1 VIGTRYGTY
10 DVDDDGILLIS
21 WSQGTNSIVESGW
34 WHAHKEGL
42 EAETEVYGT
51 KGYSR
56 IFPREEPSEDYEHC
70 TQPMYTAQMHEFLGA
85 IEAGRQPTPSRRPGR
100 ARRGGAG
107 VRVGGRCGMSLVL
120 GVDGGGRKTYAVV
133 TDDDGAVRGAGE
145 AGASNWEIAGT
156 DDAETAIAV
165 AVGAALEEARASADS
180 IAASAFGLA
189 GMDWP
194 SDGPRLTALVEP
206 VTPGVER
213 RIVNDAFI
221 ALRSGTSESW
231 GIAVIAGTGTVA
243 VGRDPVGNEFRT
255 IGEGRAFGDF
265 GDEFDVSELAVRA
278 VADQY
283 TGRGP
288 ATMLSDM
295 LCERLGEPT
304 VESLLERLARYDPRF
319 RAPELQNLTPMVL
332 AATEGGDLVAR
343 NVLEDIGRA
352 LGEAAGVVARRL
364 NMSNLPVEVVLAGGL
379 FRTPNRY
386 LLDELEFG
394 VRHTAPRA
402 ELRLLGSPP
411 VVGAALMAMELAKMP
426 ITVNAA
432 ARLRSE
438 VTMRFWGEATA

>member
-1 VIGTRYGTY
+1 
-10 DVDDDGILLIS
+10 
-21 WSQGTNSIVESGW
+21 
-34 WHAHKEGL
+34 
-42 EAETEVYGT
+42 
-51 KGYSR
+51 
-56 IFPREEPSEDYEHC
+56 
-70 TQPMYTAQMHEFLGA
+70 
-85 IEAGRQPTPSRRPGR
+85 
-100 ARRGGAG
+100 
-107 VRVGGRCGMSLVL
+107 MSLVL

-133 TDDDGAVRGAGE
+133 TDDEGAVRGAGE
-145 AGASNWEIAGT
+145 AGASNWEIAGA
-156 DDAETAIAV
+156 DDAETAIAD
-165 AVGAALEEARASADS
+165 AVGTALEEARASADS

-278 VADQY
+278 VANQY

-295 LCERLGEPT
+295 LCERLGEPS
-304 VESLLERLARYDPRF
+304 VEALLERLARYDPRF

-364 NMSNLPVEVVLAGGL
+364 NLSNLPVEVVLAGGL

-438 VTMRFWGEATA
+438 TTQRFWGKGTA

>member
-1 VIGTRYGTY
+1 
-10 DVDDDGILLIS
+10 
-21 WSQGTNSIVESGW
+21 
-34 WHAHKEGL
+34 
-42 EAETEVYGT
+42 
-51 KGYSR
+51 
-56 IFPREEPSEDYEHC
+56 
-70 TQPMYTAQMHEFLGA
+70 
-85 IEAGRQPTPSRRPGR
+85 
-100 ARRGGAG
+100 
-107 VRVGGRCGMSLVL
+107 MSLVL
-120 GVDGGGRKTYAVV
+120 GVDGGGRKTYALVS
-133 TDDDGAVRGAGE
+133 DDDGALRGAGD
-145 AGASNWEIAGT
+145 AGASNWEISGEDGAAG
-156 DDAETAIAV
+156 AIA
-165 AVGAALEEARASADS
+165 AAIAAALGEAGV
-180 IAASAFGLA
+180 AAGALAAAAFGLA
-189 GMDWP
+189 GFDWP

-206 VTPGVER
+206 AIPGVDV

-255 IGEGRAFGDF
+255 IGEGRPFGDF

-278 VADQY
+278 VADQF

-295 LCERLGEPT
+295 LCERLGEPS
-304 VESLLERLARYDPRF
+304 VESMLERLARHDPRF
-319 RAPELQNLTPMVL
+319 HAPELQNLTPMVL

-343 NVLEDIGRA
+343 NVLEEIGRA

-364 NMSNLPVEVVLAGGL
+364 DLSNLPVEIVLAGGL

-394 VRHTAPRA
+394 VRHTAPLA
-402 ELRLLGSPP
+402 ELRLLASPP
-411 VVGAALMAMELAKMP
+411 VVGASLMAMELAKIP

-438 VTMRFWGEATA
+438 ATERFWGQASAAV

>member
-1 VIGTRYGTY
+1 
-10 DVDDDGILLIS
+10 
-21 WSQGTNSIVESGW
+21 
-34 WHAHKEGL
+34 
-42 EAETEVYGT
+42 
-51 KGYSR
+51 
-56 IFPREEPSEDYEHC
+56 
-70 TQPMYTAQMHEFLGA
+70 M
-85 IEAGRQPTPSRRPGR
+85 
-100 ARRGGAG
+100 
-107 VRVGGRCGMSLVL
+107 
-120 GVDGGGRKTYAVV
+120 
-133 TDDDGAVRGAGE
+133 
-145 AGASNWEIAGT
+145 
-156 DDAETAIAV
+156 
-165 AVGAALEEARASADS
+165 
-180 IAASAFGLA
+180 
-189 GMDWP
+189 
-194 SDGPRLTALVEP
+194 
-206 VTPGVER
+206 
-213 RIVNDAFI
+213 
-221 ALRSGTSESW
+221 
-231 GIAVIAGTGTVA
+231 
-243 VGRDPVGNEFRT
+243 
-255 IGEGRAFGDF
+255 
-265 GDEFDVSELAVRA
+265 RA

-295 LCERLGEPT
+295 LCERLGESS
-304 VESLLERLARYDPRF
+304 VESLLERLARYDARF

-364 NMSNLPVEVVLAGGL
+364 NLSNLPVEVVLAGGL

-438 VTMRFWGEATA
+438 ITQRFWGEVTA